1 MCASGAFFFFFS
13 QWPCW
18 EFLWLLHSF
27 ELAYTDKTHSSKITA
42 DHSASGNDDEVTV
55 IWAQFHGHK
64 PSSLAGKAQPFCVCF
79 KCLGRKAAITERGFR
94 SL

>member
-1 MCASGAFFFFFS
+1 M
-13 QWPCW
+13 
-18 EFLWLLHSF
+18 LHSF
-27 ELAYTDKTHSSKITA
+27 ELAYIDKTHSSKFTA

-64 PSSLAGKAQPFCVCF
+64 PSSLAGKAALGGVQPSCVCF
-79 KCLGRKAAITERGFR
+79 KRLGRKAAITERGFR